1 MKLQESI
8 KLIILGCL
16 AMIFAVQTA
25 YSFDVTVIS
34 TDPAPLVA
42 GDYGDITLRITN
54 PFEET
59 RKNVE
64 VSIPSTKDFKFLESD
79 TLFLQEVYGKE
90 SITRTFRVFFSEDL
104 PQGTITLPIEIRY
117 DSLFTKE
124 EIELYISNT
133 LSNPEFFIGEISTT
147 PSELLPDTND
157 NQLTITLQNL
167 GDKDAE
173 LVSGI
178 ITTDETKIKASNSYS
193 LQDSVSKIE
202 AGNQKELTFTID
214 VEPSTYGEIPATLQL
229 HYRAKDSVGNTYKT
243 FNEKIPFTINIA
255 NAPDLVIT
263 NVEQLTPFTI
273 GSSENILRLTIKNQ
287 GTKKAKEVRVRAV
300 PDSSYPFS
308 FEEFTQYTAS
318 SLDIGEETTVDFT
331 IEVLSKADARDYP
344 TTVLLESLVGESRYT
359 QESDVTITTTGE
371 EPKSTI
377 GIGNSVIGIVFFFA
391 ILIGVMQF
399 RKRKHSKK

>member
-54 PFEET
+54 PSEET